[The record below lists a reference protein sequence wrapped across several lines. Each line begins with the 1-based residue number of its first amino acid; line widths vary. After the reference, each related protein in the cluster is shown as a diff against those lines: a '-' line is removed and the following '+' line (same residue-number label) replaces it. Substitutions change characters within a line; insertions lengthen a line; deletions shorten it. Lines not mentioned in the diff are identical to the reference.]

1 MSGGGPSRCRGP
13 WWQGSQEGGR
23 LNTVRV
29 WGLVLAEAGA
39 SQCGPDQQV
48 SGL

>member
-1 MSGGGPSRCRGP
+1 MSGGGRWAQQVQRP
-13 WWQGSQEGGR
+13 QEGGR

-29 WGLVLAEAGA
+29 WGLVPAEAGA